1 MLPLEHSAILR
12 TFIKLPFAIKI
23 FALSFF
29 EWPLKKGFTILH
41 FRVVFNEVVQTT
53 KDFMRDVT
61 VINPDWLCELAPDFY
76 QFGTVSINMDPE
88 YLMTLYNRHMLTAST
103 VQPLYNTNTLLL

>member
-1 MLPLEHSAILR
+1 MQSALCGQQSLR
-12 TFIKLPFAIKI
+12 SRSDCTDAQVD
-23 FALSFF
+23 LSFRWAHMSEGMF
-29 EWPLKKGFTILH
+29 SHDATQTS

-76 QFGTVSINMDPE
+76 QFGTVSSTFT
-88 YLMTLYNRHMLTAST
+88 TLW
-103 VQPLYNTNTLLL
+103 TNSADDKLIFSYA